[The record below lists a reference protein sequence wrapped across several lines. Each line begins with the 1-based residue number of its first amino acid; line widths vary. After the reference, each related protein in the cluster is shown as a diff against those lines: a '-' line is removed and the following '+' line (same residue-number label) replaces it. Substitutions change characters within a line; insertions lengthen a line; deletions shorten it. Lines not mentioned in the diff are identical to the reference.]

1 MLCSVTDTS
10 DLHLNVMGQIL
21 RKAILSCIGGVEKQ
35 KQIVLLM
42 TNAGGQHLGKR
53 YEGARWED
61 LRPNERIKEKAQ
73 L

>member
-1 MLCSVTDTS
+1 
-10 DLHLNVMGQIL
+10 
-21 RKAILSCIGGVEKQ
+21 
-35 KQIVLLM
+35 M